1 MSIAS
6 IRKQNTLFGYHII
19 IIIVFTF
26 LYYQFQTEED
36 KELFKN
42 PEEAM
47 YFAVINHFTVGLGD
61 IAPKSKRLRRLCMLQ
76 VILAFVFFTT

>member
-6 IRKQNTLFGYHII
+6 ILKQNIHFPHHII

-26 LYYQFQTEED
+26 LYYQFQTGED

-42 PEEAM
+42 PEEAL
-47 YFAVINHFTVGLGD
+47 YFTLINHFTVGLGD
-61 IAPKSKRLRRLCMLQ
+61 IAPKSMRLRRLCMLQ
-76 VILAFVFFTT
+76 VLLAFIFFTT